1 MHADP
6 DEAPV
11 EIRLREAEL
20 IALAYYRAARGDA
33 WHALVAAVADALV
46 DLAEAER
53 HITRQGQL
61 ISHGYARGR
70 TGASASARPPR
81 PEQL

>member
-11 EIRLREAEL
+11 EMCLREAET
-20 IALAYYRAARGDA
+20 IALAYHRAARGDA

-53 HITRQGQL
+53 CIARQGQL

-70 TGASASARPPR
+70 TGASGTARLPR
-81 PEQL
+81 PEQA

>member
-11 EIRLREAEL
+11 EIRLREAEM
-20 IALAYYRAARGDA
+20 IALAYHRAARGDA
-33 WHALVAAVADALV
+33 WHALVTAVADALV

-53 HITRQGQL
+53 CIAWQGQL

-70 TGASASARPPR
+70 TGAFEAAGPSR
-81 PEQL
+81 PERP